1 MNMGDMSLYNSIKK
15 HKLSY
20 AGHLLRGSA
29 GEAIQ
34 HILEGKMNSETEKDD
49 RDECGLTA
57 RKTGGVWTR
66 MKKLKILHKTDIM
79 EGLCPDSMSTFCIRR
94 RQLSL
99 MMMMIIQLFR
109 NRVLVRVFY

>member
-34 HILEGKMNSETEKDD
+34 HILEGKMNSETEK
-49 RDECGLTA
+49 E
-57 RKTGGVWTR
+57 
-66 MKKLKILHKTDIM
+66 
-79 EGLCPDSMSTFCIRR
+79 
-94 RQLSL
+94 LSL
-99 MMMMIIQLFR
+99 IHI
-109 NRVLVRVFY
+109 